1 MPAGVP
7 AAMPAPGISVRGGDA
22 ALPKGERHR
31 ALDVARMFAA
41 VMILILHGSASYV
54 VAGGAPIF
62 GREAYL
68 IAGGLG
74 LWGRVP
80 FFFFLSGYFAM
91 RSLEKSPDQAEAF
104 VKKRIATLLPPYLFW
119 NFVAFS
125 LMWVA
130 VQAGFRLAGDS
141 RVDPFAMLMRVTG
154 FGLHP
159 AGDSLWF
166 VRDLLICSCFAPLLH
181 RLGFWILIP
190 CIGLTITPDIPTELF
205 EHGCPRPSSLGYFG
219 LGMLLFHVPAGTI
232 GRWFPRPGTSFL
244 LCLFVGLAFVIGEF
258 PRPDLAGVA
267 CGALGI
273 LLFGHFIDRSAPRL
287 ATWMSRHVN
296 ASFIIFAANAPYY
309 AVVKQLYIRYQP
321 PVPQSVY
328 FVMLTVLFF
337 FMAIAFHSL
346 VKHFFPK
353 VLILITGGR

>member
-1 MPAGVP
+1 
-7 AAMPAPGISVRGGDA
+7 
-22 ALPKGERHR
+22 
-31 ALDVARMFAA
+31 MFAA
-41 VMILILHGSASYV
+41 VLILILHGSASYV
-54 VAGGAPIF
+54 VAGGGPIF

-91 RSLEKSPDQAEAF
+91 RSLEKSPDHAGPF
-104 VKKRIATLLPPYLFW
+104 VKKRVTTLLPPYLFW

-190 CIGLTITPDIPTELF
+190 CIGLTITPDIPTELL

-244 LCLFVGLAFVIGEF
+244 LCLLVGLAFVIGEF

-328 FVMLTVLFF
+328 FVVLTALFF

-346 VKHFFPK
+346 VKRFFPK
-353 VLILITGGR
+353 ALILITGGR